1 MLINFSTK
9 IFLDV
14 QVPIFP
20 EDFVKLKN
28 GKCEKCGK

>member
-9 IFLDV
+9 FFLAV

>member
-9 IFLDV
+9 NFLDV
-14 QVPIFP
+14 QVPIFL